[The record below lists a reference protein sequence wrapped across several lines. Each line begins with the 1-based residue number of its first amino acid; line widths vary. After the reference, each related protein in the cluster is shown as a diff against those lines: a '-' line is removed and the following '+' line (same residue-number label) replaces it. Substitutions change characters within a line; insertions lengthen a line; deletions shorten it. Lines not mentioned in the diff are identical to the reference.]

1 MQRLSLKQ
9 EVLPTP
15 PSPPPKKKWAMCSVV
30 YISRVMYKD
39 LWHFRFNKIFLTLVF
54 FFSSVTGGNHRN
66 IKSELSL
73 QVFEYFYFET

>member
-1 MQRLSLKQ
+1 
-9 EVLPTP
+9 
-15 PSPPPKKKWAMCSVV
+15 
-30 YISRVMYKD
+30 MYKD

-54 FFSSVTGGNHRN
+54 FSSITGGNHRN